1 MRPKAIR
8 DRFFAE
14 DLGDETVVYNSTSR
28 EARSLNSTA
37 SYVWKQCDGKTSMDE
52 IGNRVASRF
61 EVKEGAEIA
70 ALAVEELRSAGMIEC
85 APSGSGLGR
94 SVSRRAL
101 LGKLAVASVLLPVV
115 SAAAQTK
122 PPKKHT
128 SFVPKRTTQG
138 GNDF

>member
-1 MRPKAIR
+1 MCPKAIR

-14 DLGDETVVYNSTSR
+14 DLGEETVVYNTASR

-37 SYVWKQCDGKTSMDE
+37 SFVWRQCDGRTSLGE
-52 IGNRVASRF
+52 IGNRVSQRF
-61 EVKEGAEIA
+61 EVNEGAEIA
-70 ALAVEELRSAGMIEC
+70 ALAIQELNDAGMLESVT
-85 APSGSGLGR
+85 SGAGLSK
-94 SVSRRAL
+94 SVSRRQL
-101 LGKLAVASVLLPVV
+101 ISKLAVAGVILPIV

-128 SFVPKRTTQG
+128 SFVPKRAANG

>member
-1 MRPKAIR
+1 MCPKAIR

-37 SYVWKQCDGKTSMDE
+37 SFVWKQCDGKTSVDE
-52 IGNRVASRF
+52 IGSRVASRF
-61 EVKEGAEIA
+61 DVKEGAEIA
-70 ALAVEELRSAGMIEC
+70 SLAVEELKAAGMIEY
-85 APSGSGLGR
+85 APAAKGMHR
-94 SVSRRAL
+94 SVSRRSL
-101 LGKLAVASVLLPVV
+101 IGKLAIASVLLPVV
-115 SAAAQTK
+115 SAAQQTK

-128 SFVPKRTTQG
+128 SFVPKRAKQG